1 MELMLSVQSREA
13 FGPDVPPC
21 AKEHFDSEQRC
32 RPAKFMASAVP
43 PQHRSPSHRLDAELL
58 LLPASPGAVPEGWHS

>member
-21 AKEHFDSEQRC
+21 AKEHFDSEQR
-32 RPAKFMASAVP
+32 RPPAKFMASAVP
-43 PQHRSPSHRLDAELL
+43 TTAQVTFTPSGH
-58 LLPASPGAVPEGWHS
+58 